1 MKVPFSRTSLPILW
15 SNWRRNEGGSVA
27 AVQALRPHEA
37 TQGHQVKGSD
47 FETHMFND
55 HRRMPSDN
63 HLKFL
68 RLWQPLE

>member
-1 MKVPFSRTSLPILW
+1 M
-15 SNWRRNEGGSVA
+15 GGGM
-27 AVQALRPHEA
+27 AVVQPQKPYEA

-63 HLKFL
+63 NLKFL
-68 RLWQPLE
+68 RLWLPLE

>member
-1 MKVPFSRTSLPILW
+1 M
-15 SNWRRNEGGSVA
+15 GGGM
-27 AVQALRPHEA
+27 AVVQPPKPYEA

-55 HRRMPSDN
+55 LRRMPFDY